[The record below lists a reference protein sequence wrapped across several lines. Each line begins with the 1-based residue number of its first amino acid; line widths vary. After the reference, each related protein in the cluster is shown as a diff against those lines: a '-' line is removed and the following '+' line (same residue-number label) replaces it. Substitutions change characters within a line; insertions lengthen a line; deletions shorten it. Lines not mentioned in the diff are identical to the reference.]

1 MKHSDGDNKTIFRF
15 MPAANVTVGRVLLI
29 KGRGEGLVLGIL
41 TTSYKY
47 LTQEGKS
54 ADIDESFRVCLWFD
68 DGSQGAVLDIS
79 RPTYY
84 LILPGWGTYMP
95 RGPKES
101 PWQELR

>member
-68 DGSQGAVLDIS
+68 DGRQGAVLDIS
-79 RPTYY
+79 RPTDY

>member
-1 MKHSDGDNKTIFRF
+1 

-68 DGSQGAVLDIS
+68 DGRQGAVLDIS
-79 RPTYY
+79 RPTDY
-84 LILPGWGTYMP
+84 LILPGWGTYAE
-95 RGPKES
+95 RTEGISVARASVIEAS
-101 PWQELR
+101 RTRSSYVSL